1 MSAIVTPPEKRSSG
15 DVVIIAPKA
24 NKNNTEVQN
33 PIPLSTKVLKSI
45 STDIFP
51 KWFSEMVDA
60 VSASTETP
68 PELAYMMG
76 LAVVATVVQKKIRI
90 EPSAG
95 YEEPLNVWCLVMMDS
110 GNRKSG
116 VIKQM
121 AQVLTY
127 IEKEKIEQMEAD
139 IFIAEESNLAI
150 DELKDDLR
158 KKRKKEKYAESE
170 NDITEQIANLELK
183 RKEVPVKTQLWCQ
196 DITPEKLGAIMASQG
211 EKMTI
216 LSAEGG
222 VLDHGRYNA
231 GTPNIDIYLQS
242 HAGDA
247 VRVDRGSREQIS
259 MDCPT
264 LTLGLCP
271 QPSIL
276 TDLAEKPVFR
286 GRGFLARFLYVL
298 PTTLMGYR
306 QFNAAPVHY
315 KTTKQYE
322 DKIKLLADV
331 VMVPNDEE
339 QIKPHVITLSPE
351 STSLWRSFALEIE
364 SLLRD
369 GNRLQFMRDWA
380 GKLPG
385 AAARVAGLMHCME
398 HAGGSPWDVPVHQ
411 DTVKNALALSRM
423 LLSHAEKAFD
433 LMGSDESLKAARDVW
448 SWIERKKLTEFTER
462 DCHYALKG
470 KYKTKNKLKPAFLSL
485 VEHNYIEPKPRDKNK
500 PGRPPSKYTVN
511 HKITAQWE

>member
-1 MSAIVTPPEKRSSG
+1 MRAIATPPENISLD
-15 DVVIIAPKA
+15 DVVIIAPKT
-24 NKNNTEVQN
+24 NKNNTEIQN
-33 PIPLSTKVLKSI
+33 PIPLSSKALKSI
-45 STDIFP
+45 DTDIFEP
-51 KWFSEMVDA
+51 WFSEMVDA

-76 LAVVATVVQKKIRI
+76 LAVVATLVQKKIRI
-90 EPSAG
+90 EPSEG
-95 YEEPLNVWCLVMMDS
+95 YEEPLNIWCLVMMES
-110 GNRKSG
+110 GNRKSA
-116 VIKQM
+116 VINLM

-127 IEKEKIEQMEAD
+127 IENEMIEQMKAD
-139 IFIAEESNLAI
+139 IIKAEESNRDL
-150 DELKDDLR
+150 DESKEELR
-158 KKRKKEKYAESE
+158 KKRKKEKYSKRK
-170 NDITEQIANLELK
+170 NDITEEIANLELE
-183 RKEVPVKTQLWCQ
+183 RKEVPVKTRLWCQ
-196 DITPEKLGAIMASQG
+196 DITPEKLGASMAEQG
-211 EKMTI
+211 EKMSI

-242 HAGDA
+242 HSGDA
-247 VRVDRGSREQIS
+247 VRVDRGSRDQVS

-271 QPSIL
+271 QPSML

-286 GRGFLARFLYVL
+286 GRGLLARFLYVI

-306 QFNAAPVHY
+306 QFDAAPVHY
-315 KTTKQYE
+315 KTIQQYE
-322 DKIKLLADV
+322 NKMRLLADIV
-331 VMVPNDEE
+331 LAPDNEGKTNPYV
-339 QIKPHVITLSPE
+339 IKMSPE

-385 AAARVAGLMHCME
+385 AAARVVGLMHCME

-411 DTVKNALALSRM
+411 DTVKNALALSGM

-470 KYKTKNKLKPAFLSL
+470 KYKTKKKLNPAFLSL

-500 PGRPPSKYTVN
+500 QGRPPSEYTVN
-511 HKITAQWE
+511 PKITAQWK